1 MEKTQTADTAALK
14 KAFLGGRSA
23 SSPYIYLP
31 LDPERDLTRREKI
44 SKLFVGYRKSG
55 FLGVIPFTNDNFAV
69 TPLSLEYFDAYRM
82 IAEEARA
89 NDLSLGYLDD
99 TYVMREY
106 LALRDDKN
114 EICCR
119 VLSLY
124 ETACTEKQ
132 KTKIKLKKT
141 GVRMSLCAVND
152 DDLTILDLREF
163 AADDILEW
171 TPPVGNWNVME
182 FVCEPDPLS
191 HYVNLMDYKAS
202 SEYLRETLDPV
213 RERIA
218 ADGEEPFSIFIYRNV
233 LFAGKNRRMWDT
245 AFNERFAETY
255 GFDPAPY
262 YPLLFRDF
270 AGESRR
276 YKAMLQSCRSKML
289 TDGYLKAAA
298 DICAARGIFCTGFPA
313 ESKATFCSWLF
324 GDGQFLHRFAS
335 APGISMPFA
344 YLYGLNGV
352 KVASGAAD
360 QFGSEILAAD
370 LFKYFK
376 TLTKDIIYRES
387 MNAFVRGVNMVFAH
401 LGEDRTH
408 EETDIVE
415 NEAGAWGSIFSKG
428 DDLSDFA
435 GYVTRVQSLLR
446 GGEHVCEAAI
456 VYPIHSLHSYVYFY
470 QSDTREFEYPSTL
483 ENADYMELMNNF
495 LNYVGVDTMFLHPDV
510 MAEKTFSEDGVL
522 YLPSGDGV
530 MKLRMLVLPSMSII
544 SLKTLRVIKKFF
556 DEGGKVLAIDAL
568 PKGAFECSA
577 PPDDVNRALR
587 TKSAEDEEVLSLIR
601 DLFGEDV
608 MDPHIIR
615 SYYKKE
621 NDRGGIAYFL
631 PANKTT
637 MDGTDTVSAD
647 ILWQAVKNFGIP
659 ADVIIEKRPRV
670 EFMGAVNQHLPDFL
684 KIGVDRRLARACS
697 LNCLHKRYAGS
708 EIYFFSNTRGN
719 EYRGT
724 VLLKGRLQPE
734 EWNPMTGKIR
744 RCSSELVRIGNE
756 VYTRLTLSVEAS
768 SCVFLVSPAAR
779 GQRELI
785 RDLLDAEPIAE
796 YFPRD

>member
-44 SKLFVGYRKSG
+44 SKLFVGHRKSG

-456 VYPIHSLHSYVYFY
+456 VYPIHSLHSYV
-470 QSDTREFEYPSTL
+470 
-483 ENADYMELMNNF
+483 
-495 LNYVGVDTMFLHPDV
+495 
-510 MAEKTFSEDGVL
+510 
-522 YLPSGDGV
+522 
-530 MKLRMLVLPSMSII
+530 
-544 SLKTLRVIKKFF
+544 
-556 DEGGKVLAIDAL
+556 
-568 PKGAFECSA
+568 
-577 PPDDVNRALR
+577 
-587 TKSAEDEEVLSLIR
+587 
-601 DLFGEDV
+601 
-608 MDPHIIR
+608 
-615 SYYKKE
+615 
-621 NDRGGIAYFL
+621 
-631 PANKTT
+631 
-637 MDGTDTVSAD
+637 
-647 ILWQAVKNFGIP
+647 
-659 ADVIIEKRPRV
+659 
-670 EFMGAVNQHLPDFL
+670 
-684 KIGVDRRLARACS
+684 
-697 LNCLHKRYAGS
+697 
-708 EIYFFSNTRGN
+708 
-719 EYRGT
+719 
-724 VLLKGRLQPE
+724 
-734 EWNPMTGKIR
+734 
-744 RCSSELVRIGNE
+744 
-756 VYTRLTLSVEAS
+756 
-768 SCVFLVSPAAR
+768 
-779 GQRELI
+779 
-785 RDLLDAEPIAE
+785 
-796 YFPRD
+796 